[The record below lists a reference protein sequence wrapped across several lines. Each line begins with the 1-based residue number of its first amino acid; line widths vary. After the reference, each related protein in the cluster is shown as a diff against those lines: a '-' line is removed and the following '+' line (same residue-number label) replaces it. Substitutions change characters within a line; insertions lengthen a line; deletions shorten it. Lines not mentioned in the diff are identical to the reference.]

1 MAWVTGEDFLKN
13 PRLHEEVF
21 GPFSLGVLCKDIEQL
36 AEALQSFG
44 GQLTCSIWATKEDL
58 RQFPQVLHLAQRKA
72 GRIVLNGVPTG
83 VAVVPA
89 MTHGGPFPATTDSRF
104 TAVGVHAVRR
114 WIRPISYQNFS
125 EEWLPEEL
133 QQHNPR
139 GIWRNINGQFTKEK
153 ISPVQP

>member
-13 PRLHEEVF
+13 PQLNEEVF
-21 GPFSLGVLCKDIEQL
+21 GPFSLSVLCKDAEQL

-44 GQLTCSIWATKEDL
+44 GQLTCSIWGTKEDL
-58 RQFPQVLHLAQRKA
+58 HQFPQVLQIARRKA

-114 WIRPISYQNFS
+114 WVRPISYQNFPD
-125 EEWLPEEL
+125 EWLPEEL
-133 QQHNPR
+133 QNHNPR
-139 GIWRNINGQFTKEK
+139 SIWRYVNGEFTKEK
-153 ISPVQP
+153 TARV